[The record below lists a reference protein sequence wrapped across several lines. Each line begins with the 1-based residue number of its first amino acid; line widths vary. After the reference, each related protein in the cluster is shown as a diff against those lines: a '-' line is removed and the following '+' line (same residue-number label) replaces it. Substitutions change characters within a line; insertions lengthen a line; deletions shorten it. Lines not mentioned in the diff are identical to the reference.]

1 MWIDRQ
7 DLLYTIRSARREPLL
22 SIIAVVA
29 LSLGVGLNAGVF
41 TLLNAMFLNAPTQ
54 INPATFV
61 QLYPGM
67 KAGSR
72 EPDKS
77 LRSPPKTMTQFER
90 NRLRSSKL
98 PHGNN
103 PQQSS
108 SRDTGAS
115 LLCW

>member
-61 QLYPGM
+61 QLYPRYEGWFT
-67 KAGSR
+67 GT
-72 EPDKS
+72 DKS